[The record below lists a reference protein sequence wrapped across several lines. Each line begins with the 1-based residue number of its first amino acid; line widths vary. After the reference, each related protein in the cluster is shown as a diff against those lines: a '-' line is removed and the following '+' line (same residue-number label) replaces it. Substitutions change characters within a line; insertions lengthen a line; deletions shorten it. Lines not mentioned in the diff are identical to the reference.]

1 MHAAVEH
8 ARVCYLDESHP
19 FGCAETVLVVLKTA
33 YSLDDPLDSSA
44 AMALNGGVA
53 YSGGVCGALTG
64 AAIAVGL
71 LAERR
76 IDDHARAKRA
86 AREILAGVMDEFRE
100 AHGAVECRA
109 LIGYD
114 LRAPRG
120 HDLFLASGTW
130 RETCLRQIEFVVE
143 RLAPLA
149 DPAAWAEAIARAESP
164 RA

>member
-1 MHAAVEH
+1 MDDAVAQ
-8 ARVCYLDESHP
+8 ARACYLDESHRY
-19 FGCAETVLVVLKTA
+19 GCAETVLVVLKTA
-33 YSLDDPLDSSA
+33 YGLDDPLDSSA

-53 YSGGVCGALTG
+53 YGGGVCGALTG

-76 IDDHARAKRA
+76 MDDHARAKRA
-86 AREILAGVMDEFRE
+86 AREIVAGVMDEFRE
-100 AHGAVECRA
+100 AYGAVECRA

-114 LRAPRG
+114 LRAPHG

-130 RETCLRQIEFVVE
+130 RETCLRQIELVVE

-149 DPAAWAEAIARAESP
+149 DPVAWVEAIARVESTP
-164 RA
+164 S